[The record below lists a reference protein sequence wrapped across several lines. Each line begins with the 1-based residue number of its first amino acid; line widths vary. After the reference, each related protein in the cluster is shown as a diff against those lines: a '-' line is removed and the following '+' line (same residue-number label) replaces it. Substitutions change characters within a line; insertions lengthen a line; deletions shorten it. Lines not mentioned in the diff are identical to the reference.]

1 MIIPHMAPA
10 GTATVDKR
18 AAILDAALALFEE
31 RTFHGTAMPLVAE
44 RAGVG
49 AGTIYRYF
57 ASKEAL
63 VNELFRTWKTELAGA
78 LAAAGTHDDARDG
91 FDAYW
96 RGLTDFALAHPAAFA
111 FLETH
116 RHQPYLDAESRA
128 VSAAIDAGIEGFIRR
143 QQRRGALRRGDPAE
157 MIALVLGAFVGLV
170 RAAADG
176 RVELTRR
183 RLLAAGPAAW
193 RLLAPDA

>member
-1 MIIPHMAPA
+1 MIIPHMP
-10 GTATVDKR
+10 TATIDKR

-63 VNELFRTWKTELAGA
+63 VNELFRTWKTALAEALAGA
-78 LAAAGTHDDARDG
+78 AEHDDARAG

-96 RGLTDFALAHPAAFA
+96 RGLTDFALTNPVAFA

-116 RHQPYLDAESRA
+116 RHQPYLDDESR
-128 VSAAIDAGIEGFIRR
+128 VLSAAIDAGIERFIRR
-143 QQRRGALRRGDPAE
+143 HQRGGALRRGDAAE

-176 RVELTRR
+176 RVELSRR
-183 RLLAAGPAAW
+183 RLLAAGPSVW
-193 RLLAPDA
+193 RLLAPDI

>member
-1 MIIPHMAPA
+1 MIIPTMV
-10 GTATVDKR
+10 TATAGKR

-44 RAGVG
+44 RAQVG

-78 LAAAGTHDDARDG
+78 LAPAAGHDDARAG

-116 RHQPYLDAESRA
+116 RHQPYLDADSRA
-128 VSAAIDAGIEGFIRR
+128 LAAAIDADIERFIRVHQR
-143 QQRRGALRRGDPAE
+143 QGTLRRGDPTE
-157 MIALVLGAFVGLV
+157 MIALTLGAFVGLV

-183 RLLAAGPAAW
+183 RLLAAGPTVW